1 MARQKQA
8 KPAKADDN
16 DAAANASLGFTP
28 ERFER
33 ELKDLAAKAKSDTP
47 GQRLLGQATLY
58 VKAAALLTLLG
69 VYSNASRLALSPV
82 YGAVPA
88 SAAGWHSKALMAGC
102 FVGWAGNLALRQ
114 LLTARLLLP
123 LVALYVP
130 AVQCLLYGFSQA
142 LGPSWGPLVT
152 EGATLVPLAILTAAS
167 VADELEGA
175 DLSSLPRSLADAAP
189 GIGSWGVLKLVEHVA
204 EKMLQRH
211 VGTVFWYTRMGLEV
225 LLAGCYAVL
234 APSRWLALAIPAL
247 VHTAM
252 FNPHVA
258 TPAATALLNTTLQ
271 ADHWL
276 LLDRRESVTGYV
288 SVVENTQSRMRVM
301 RADHSLLGGDW
312 VDWRGN
318 QVTEPIYAVFVNL
331 EAIRLVE
338 REKPVADSRAKA
350 LVIGLGIGTTPS
362 ALVSH
367 GIETTVVEIDP
378 AVYEFAQKYF
388 QLREN
393 HPPVIDDAVKYTN
406 KAANETKEV
415 YDYIVHD
422 VFTGGV
428 EPVALF
434 TYEFLNNLYT
444 LLKPDGVI
452 AINYAG
458 DLMLPT
464 SKTIVRTILKTFPT
478 CRLFREN
485 PPDKRVVA
493 ETGADFTNV
502 VIFCR
507 KAAKGQQQQQQ
518 QQQLTFRDPV
528 PGDYL
533 NSPSRQSFLT
543 PQHEILPRELFALGK
558 DEEGSVLYRNG
569 TDKIGK
575 GQLANAIGHW
585 KVMRT
590 ALPARFWENW

>member
-8 KPAKADDN
+8 KPSKD
-16 DAAANASLGFTP
+16 DAADSSLGFTP

-33 ELKDLAAKAKSDTP
+33 ELKDLAAKAKGDTP
-47 GQRLLGQATLY
+47 GNRLLGQATLY
-58 VKAAALLTLLG
+58 VKTAALLTLLG
-69 VYSNASRLALSPV
+69 VYANASQLALSPV

-88 SAAGWHSKALMAGC
+88 AGRHSQALMAGC

-114 LLTARLLLP
+114 LLRPAGVTAAQLLP
-123 LVALYVP
+123 LVALCVP
-130 AVQCLLYGFSQA
+130 AMQCFLYGFSQR
-142 LGPSWGPLVT
+142 LGASWGPLVT

-175 DLSSLPRSLADAAP
+175 DLSALPKGLGDAVP
-189 GIGSWGVLKLVEHVA
+189 GIGSWGVFKLVEHVA
-204 EKMLQRH
+204 EKLLQKH
-211 VGTVFWYTRMGLEV
+211 VGTVFWYTRMGLEM
-225 LLAGCYAVL
+225 LLAGCYAVF
-234 APSRWLALAIPAL
+234 APSRWLVLAIPAL

-258 TPAATALLNTTLQ
+258 TPAATALLNSTL
-271 ADHWL
+271 ANDHWL
-276 LLDRRESVTGYV
+276 LLDRRESVTGYI

-312 VDWRGN
+312 VEWRGN

-406 KAANETKEV
+406 RAANETKEV

-464 SKTIVRTILKTFPT
+464 SKTIVRTILKNFPT

-507 KAAKGQQQQQQ
+507 KAKGD
-518 QQQLTFRDPV
+518 LTFRDPV
-528 PGDYL
+528 PEDYL

-543 PQHEILPRELFALGK
+543 PQHEILPGELFALGK

-569 TDKIGK
+569 TDKASE

-585 KVMRT
+585 AVMRT

>member
-8 KPAKADDN
+8 KPAKD
-16 DAAANASLGFTP
+16 DAADSSLGFTP

-33 ELKDLAAKAKSDTP
+33 ELKDLAAKAKSDTRAN
-47 GQRLLGQATLY
+47 RLLGQATLY
-58 VKAAALLTLLG
+58 VKTAVLLTLLG
-69 VYSNASRLALSPV
+69 VYSNASQLALSPV
-82 YGAVPA
+82 YGSVPA
-88 SAAGWHSKALMAGC
+88 AAWHSRALMAGC

-114 LLTARLLLP
+114 LLPVKTAKLLP

-130 AVQCLLYGFSQA
+130 VMQCFLYRFSQA
-142 LGPSWGPLVT
+142 LGPSYGPLVT
-152 EGATLVPLAILTAAS
+152 EGVTLVPLAILTAS
-167 VADELEGA
+167 CVADNLEDV
-175 DLSSLPRSLADAAP
+175 DLSSLPKGLGDAVP
-189 GIGSWGVLKLVEHVA
+189 GIGSWGTFKLVEHVA
-204 EKMLQRH
+204 EKLLQKH
-211 VGTVFWYTRMGLEV
+211 VGTVFWYTRMGLEI
-225 LLAGCYAVL
+225 LLAGSYAVF
-234 APSRWLALAIPAL
+234 APSKWLALAIPAL

-258 TPAATALLNTTLQ
+258 TPAATALLNTTMA

-276 LLDRRESVTGYV
+276 LLDRRESVTGYI
-288 SVVENTQSRMRVM
+288 SVAENTQTKMRVM

-312 VDWRGN
+312 VEWRGN

-338 REKPVADSRAKA
+338 RERPVADSKAKA
-350 LVIGLGIGTTPS
+350 LVIGLGIGTMPS

-378 AVYEFAQKYF
+378 AVYDFAQKYF

-393 HPPVIDDAVKYTN
+393 RPPVIEDAVKYAN

-464 SKTIVRTILKTFPT
+464 SKTIVRTIMKNFPT

-485 PPDKRVVA
+485 PPDKRAVA
-493 ETGADFTNV
+493 ETGTDFTNLI
-502 VIFCR
+502 IFCR
-507 KAAKGQQQQQQ
+507 KVDK
-518 QQQLTFRDPV
+518 LTFRDPV

-543 PQHEILPRELFALGK
+543 PQHEISPRDLFAIGK

-569 TDKIGK
+569 TDKASE
-575 GQLANAIGHW
+575 GQQANAAGHW
-585 KVMRT
+585 AVMRT

>member
-8 KPAKADDN
+8 PPPKD
-16 DAAANASLGFTP
+16 DAADSSLGFTP

-33 ELKDLAAKAKSDTP
+33 ELKDLASKAKSDTWSN
-47 GQRLLGQATLY
+47 RMLGQAALY
-58 VKAAALLTLLG
+58 VKTAVLLTLLG
-69 VYSNASRLALSPV
+69 VYSNASQLALSPV
-82 YGAVPA
+82 YGSVPA
-88 SAAGWHSKALMAGC
+88 ATWHSKALMVGC

-114 LLTARLLLP
+114 LLPVKTAKLLP

-130 AVQCLLYGFSQA
+130 VMQCFLYRFSQT
-142 LGPSWGPLVT
+142 LGPSYGPLVT
-152 EGATLVPLAILTAAS
+152 EGVTLVPLAILTAAS
-167 VADELEGA
+167 VADNLEGA
-175 DLSSLPRSLADAAP
+175 DLSSLPKGLGEAVP
-189 GIGSWGVLKLVEHVA
+189 GIGSWGAFKLTEHVA
-204 EKMLQRH
+204 EKLLQKH
-211 VGTVFWYTRMGLEV
+211 VGTVFWYTRMGLEI
-225 LLAGCYAVL
+225 LLAGSYTVF

-252 FNPHVA
+252 LNPHVA
-258 TPAATALLNTTLQ
+258 TPAATALLNTTLA

-276 LLDRRESVTGYV
+276 LLDRRESVTGYI
-288 SVVENTQSRMRVM
+288 SVVENTQTKMRVL

-312 VDWRGN
+312 MEWRGN

-338 REKPVADSRAKA
+338 METPVADSRAKA

-362 ALVSH
+362 ALVTH

-393 HPPVIDDAVKYTN
+393 HPAVIEDAVKYTN

-428 EPVALF
+428 EPVDLF

-464 SKTIVRTILKTFPT
+464 SKTIVRTILQNFPT

-485 PPDKRVVA
+485 PPDKWAVA
-493 ETGADFTNV
+493 QTGTDFSNM

-507 KAAKGQQQQQQ
+507 KVKGDV
-518 QQQLTFRDPV
+518 TFRDPV

-533 NSPSRQSFLT
+533 DSPSRQSFLT
-543 PQHEILPRELFALGK
+543 PQHEILPRDLFAIGK
-558 DEEGSVLYRNG
+558 DEEGSILYRNG
-569 TDKIGK
+569 TDKASE
-575 GQLANAIGHW
+575 GQRANAAGHW
-585 KVMRT
+585 AVMRT
-590 ALPARFWENW
+590 SLPASFWENW